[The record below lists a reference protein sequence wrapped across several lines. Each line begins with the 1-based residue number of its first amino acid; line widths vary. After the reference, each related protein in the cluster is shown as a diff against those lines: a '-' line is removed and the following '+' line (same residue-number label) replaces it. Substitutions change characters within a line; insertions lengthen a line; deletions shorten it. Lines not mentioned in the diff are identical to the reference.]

1 MRAAAACLLACLLL
15 PSQTTLANTASAPA
29 VDCKKTEEPQRG
41 KRVLQNQAAGRALDK
56 SPLSIGLARRAK
68 NKHLDDK
75 GC

>member
-1 MRAAAACLLACLLL
+1 MRAAIACLLACLFL
-15 PSQTTLANTASAPA
+15 PSQTTLANTASAP

-56 SPLSIGLARRAK
+56 SPIAIGLARRAK